1 MKLISSRDNAEFKRL
16 RLLSDSARARRT
28 EGLTVL
34 EGPHLVRAALE
45 HGLRPGTVFASA
57 GERDAEIEALLA
69 RLPDS
74 SRRLLDPALLA
85 SVSAAN
91 PSHALL
97 ATLEIEAPQQAPDP
111 ARDWLVLDGV
121 QDAGNV
127 GTLMRTAAA
136 AGIDQVLLGPGCAQ
150 PWSPKVLRAAMG
162 AHFAVS
168 IHEVADLPH
177 ELRRYRGRIAA
188 TRLDGATDLY
198 RIDLREPLAW
208 VFGAEGLGV
217 SEAVARCAALGVR
230 IPMHQGIESL
240 NVAAAA
246 AICLFEQRRQRTES
260 LSGC

>member
-16 RLLSDSARARRT
+16 RLLIDSARARRS

-34 EGPHLVRAALE
+34 EGAHLVRAALE
-45 HGLRPGTVFASA
+45 HGHSPVAVFTSA

-69 RLPDS
+69 RLPEAS
-74 SRRLLDPALLA
+74 LRRLDPALMA
-85 SVSAAN
+85 SVSPAS
-91 PSHALL
+91 PCHAVL
-97 ATLEIEAPQQAPDP
+97 ATLALWAPQQAPDP

-150 PWSPKVLRAAMG
+150 AWSPKVLRAAMG
-162 AHFAVS
+162 AHFCVH

-177 ELRRYRGRIAA
+177 ELGRYRGRIAA

-198 RIDLREPLAW
+198 RIDLRAPLAW

-217 SEAVARCAALGVR
+217 SAEVARCAALGVR
-230 IPMHQGIESL
+230 IPMQPGIESL

-246 AICLFEQRRQRTES
+246 AICLFEQRRQRINT
-260 LSGC
+260 